1 MATRALQRMAL
12 LSIATSI
19 ATMALK
25 FGAWWITGSVSL
37 WSDALESFVN
47 LAAGLTALGA
57 LTIAGRPA
65 DEDHA
70 FGHEKA
76 EYFAS
81 GVEGA
86 LILVAAA
93 AIVASAVQRLF
104 TPQPLES
111 LGLGI
116 LVSVLAS
123 AMNFATATIM
133 LRAARRYD
141 SITLEADA
149 KHLLTDVWT
158 SAGVLAGLAL
168 VMAMPAWSILDP
180 IMAIAVGVHIVFTGI
195 DLVRRSA
202 NGLMDAALPADEI
215 RVAEEAIRTEL
226 PPRASFHAL
235 RTRKAGRARFI
246 ELHLVVPGGETVAGA
261 HAVCDRIEAAIEARL
276 ANTSVTIHVEPAED
290 VAADERGRAASRAVG
305 PDGLRRG

>member
-1 MATRALQRMAL
+1 MKALKRMAM
-12 LSIATSI
+12 LSIATSV

-25 FGAWWITGSVSL
+25 FGAWYITGSVSL
-37 WSDALESFVN
+37 WSDAVESFVN

-81 GVEGA
+81 GVEGG

-93 AIVASAVQRLF
+93 AIIWSALQRLLA
-104 TPQPLES
+104 PQPLES

-116 LVSVLAS
+116 VVSIAAA
-123 AMNFATATIM
+123 AMNFATATVM
-133 LRAARRYD
+133 LRAAKRYD

-158 SAGVLAGLAL
+158 SAGILLGLA
-168 VMAMPAWSILDP
+168 VVIFVPGWSILDP
-180 IMAIAVGVHIVFTGI
+180 LMAIAVGIHIIFTGV

-202 NGLMDAALPADEI
+202 DGLMDAALPAAEI
-215 RVAEEAIRTEL
+215 QEVRKAIRAEL
-226 PPRASFHAL
+226 PPDADFHAL

-246 ELHLVVPGGETVAGA
+246 EFHLVVPGDDSVAKA
-261 HAVCDRIEAAIEARL
+261 HALCDRVESALESRL
-276 ANTSVTIHVEPAED
+276 ANTRVTIHVEPFD
-290 VAADERGRAASRAVG
+290 DIRASSGDAG
-305 PDGLRRG
+305 

>member
-1 MATRALQRMAL
+1 MKALRRMAM

-25 FGAWWITGSVSL
+25 FGAWFVTGSVSL

-65 DEDHA
+65 DDDHA
-70 FGHEKA
+70 FGHDKA

-81 GVEGA
+81 GVEGG
-86 LILVAAA
+86 LILVAAV
-93 AIVASAVQRLF
+93 AIIWSAVQRLLA
-104 TPQPLES
+104 PQSLQS

-116 LVSVLAS
+116 VVAVAAA

-141 SITLEADA
+141 SIILEADA
-149 KHLLTDVWT
+149 KHLMTDVWT
-158 SAGVLAGLAL
+158 SAGIVAGLA
-168 VMAMPAWSILDP
+168 VVIFIPHWSILDP
-180 IMAIAVGVHIVFTGI
+180 VMAIAVGIHIVFTGV

-202 NGLMDAALPADEI
+202 NGLMDAALPANEI
-215 RVAEEAIRTEL
+215 HAAEAAIRSHL
-226 PPRASFHAL
+226 PADASFHDL
-235 RTRKAGRARFI
+235 RTRKAGRRRFL
-246 ELHLVVPGGETVAGA
+246 EFHLVVPGGQSVASA
-261 HAVCDRIEAAIEARL
+261 HGLCDTIEAAIEARL
-276 ANTSVTIHVEPAED
+276 ANTHITIHVEPTESHPPATI
-290 VAADERGRAASRAVG
+290 ASNSL
-305 PDGLRRG
+305 P

>member
-1 MATRALQRMAL
+1 MKALRRMAM

-25 FGAWWITGSVSL
+25 FGAWFITGSVSL
-37 WSDALESFVN
+37 WSDALESCVN

-65 DEDHA
+65 DDDHA
-70 FGHEKA
+70 FGHDKA

-81 GVEGA
+81 GVEGG

-93 AIVASAVQRLF
+93 AIIWSAVQRLL
-104 TPQPLES
+104 TPQSLQS

-116 LVSVLAS
+116 VVAVAAA
-123 AMNFATATIM
+123 AMNFVTAMIM

-149 KHLLTDVWT
+149 KHLMTDVWT
-158 SAGVLAGLAL
+158 SAGIVAGLA
-168 VMAMPAWSILDP
+168 VVIFIPHWSILDP
-180 IMAIAVGVHIVFTGI
+180 VMAIAVGIHIVFTGV

-215 RVAEEAIRTEL
+215 HAAEAAIRSHL
-226 PPRASFHAL
+226 PADASFHDL
-235 RTRKAGRARFI
+235 RTRKAGRRRFL
-246 ELHLVVPGGETVAGA
+246 EFHLLVPGGQSVASA
-261 HAVCDRIEAAIEARL
+261 HGLCDAIEAAIEARL
-276 ANTSVTIHVEPAED
+276 ANTHITIHVEPTESHPPATIT
-290 VAADERGRAASRAVG
+290 GNS
-305 PDGLRRG
+305 PP

>member
-1 MATRALQRMAL
+1 MKALRRMAM

-25 FGAWWITGSVSL
+25 FGAWFITGSVSL

-65 DEDHA
+65 DDDHA
-70 FGHEKA
+70 FGHDKA
-76 EYFAS
+76 EYFAA

-93 AIVASAVQRLF
+93 AIIWSAVQRLIA
-104 TPQPLES
+104 PQSLQS
-111 LGLGI
+111 LGPGI
-116 LVSVLAS
+116 LVAVAAA
-123 AMNFATATIM
+123 AMNFTTATIM

-158 SAGVLAGLAL
+158 SAGIVAGLA
-168 VMAMPAWSILDP
+168 VVIFMPHWSILDP
-180 IMAIAVGVHIVFTGI
+180 IMAIAVGIHIIFTGVN
-195 DLVRRSA
+195 LVRRSVD
-202 NGLMDAALPADEI
+202 GLMDAALPANEI
-215 RVAEEAIRTEL
+215 QAAETVIRSHL
-226 PPRASFHAL
+226 PADASFHDL
-235 RTRKAGRARFI
+235 RTRKAGRRRFL
-246 ELHLVVPGGETVAGA
+246 EFHLLVPGERSVAAA
-261 HAVCDRIEAAIEARL
+261 HVLCDRVEAALEERL
-276 ANTSVTIHVEPAED
+276 ANAHIVIHVEPAESHST
-290 VAADERGRAASRAVG
+290 ELTAS
-305 PDGLRRG
+305 PSST